1 VDLGLAA
8 GALFLL
14 AIVAFRRARGVL
26 NPTARRAAARQA
38 MPAERAGTRSRR
50 ITGTVL
56 TVARAAVGVAALVGI
71 VWLAWELF
79 R

>member
-1 VDLGLAA
+1 MDLGLAA

-14 AIVAFRRARGVL
+14 AIVAFRRARGVRS
-26 NPTARRAAARQA
+26 PTARRAAAR
-38 MPAERAGTRSRR
+38 PAVGTRSRR
-50 ITGTVL
+50 VATAVL

-71 VWLAWELF
+71 VWLTRELF